1 MSKSFYGTGRKFEM
15 SGFMRKYGVIFVLL
29 LMVLVLLIASPVFRT
44 VSKTISVLLQVA
56 INGILALGMVFVITA
71 GGIDLSIGS
80 MLALAGSIVGAML
93 YVDPAEALKA
103 TKETQEVVAGTPLT
117 IGEVPMGTIV
127 LACFLAIAAC
137 TLFGVLNGVLVAKFN
152 MFPFVVTLSTQ
163 LVIRGLAYIIT
174 GGYSLTLSSKA
185 FRTIGQGKLLNALPY
200 PIIVLAILAV
210 IAYILLHH
218 TKFGRYIYAVGG
230 NMNAAIASGVNVFW
244 IRVWSFIIMG
254 FCAGVAGVIMA
265 SRISAGQPN
274 SGSGYETDAIAAC
287 VIGGTSFAGGI
298 STIPGTIIG
307 VLIIG
312 VIYNGMNL
320 LQINTYW
327 QTIAKGL
334 LIIGAV
340 MLDMVINKRRK

>member
-1 MSKSFYGTGRKFEM
+1 MANHVLNVDKKDRSA
-15 SGFMRKYGVIFVLL
+15 FMRKYGVG
-29 LMVLVLLIASPVFRT
+29 LVLLMMVVIMAVVSPVFRT
-44 VSKTISVLLQVA
+44 WSNTISILLQVA

-80 MLALAGSIVGAML
+80 MLALAGSIVGVML
-93 YVDPAEALKA
+93 TADASQIPQACALA
-103 TKETQEVVAGTPLT
+103 VVA
-117 IGEVPMGTIV
+117 
-127 LACFLAIAAC
+127 CAA
-137 TLFGVLNGVLVAKFN
+137 FGFINGVLVAKFD

-174 GGYSLTLSSKA
+174 GGYSLTLSSKP
-185 FRTIGQGKLLNALPY
+185 FRQIGGGKLFGVIPY
-200 PIIVLAILAV
+200 PVLVFAFLAI
-210 IAYILLHH
+210 IAFILLHK
-218 TKFGRYIYAVGG
+218 TRFGRYVYAVGG

-244 IRVWSFIIMG
+244 TRVYTFIIMG

-274 SGSGYETDAIAAC
+274 VGSGYETDAIAAC

-298 STIPGTIIG
+298 STIPGTVIG
-307 VLIIG
+307 ILIIG

-320 LQINTYW
+320 LRINTYW

-340 MLDMVINKRRK
+340 MLDKAMTKRRK

>member
-1 MSKSFYGTGRKFEM
+1 MANHVLNVDKKDRSA
-15 SGFMRKYGVIFVLL
+15 FMRKYGVG
-29 LMVLVLLIASPVFRT
+29 LVLLMMVVIMVIVSPVFRT
-44 VSKTISVLLQVA
+44 WSNTISILLQVA

-80 MLALAGSIVGAML
+80 MLALAGSIVGVML
-93 YVDPAEALKA
+93 TANASQIPQACALA
-103 TKETQEVVAGTPLT
+103 VVA
-117 IGEVPMGTIV
+117 
-127 LACFLAIAAC
+127 CAA
-137 TLFGVLNGVLVAKFN
+137 FGFINGVLVAKFD

-174 GGYSLTLSSKA
+174 GGYSLTLSSKP
-185 FRTIGQGKLLNALPY
+185 FRQIGGGKLFGVIPY
-200 PIIVLAILAV
+200 PVLVFAFLAI
-210 IAYILLHH
+210 IAFILLHK
-218 TKFGRYIYAVGG
+218 TRFGRYVYAVGG

-244 IRVWSFIIMG
+244 TRVYTFIIMG

-274 SGSGYETDAIAAC
+274 VGSGYETDAIAAC

-298 STIPGTIIG
+298 STIPGTVIG
-307 VLIIG
+307 ILIIG

-320 LQINTYW
+320 LRINTYW

-340 MLDMVINKRRK
+340 MLDKAMTKRRK

>member
-1 MSKSFYGTGRKFEM
+1 MAKQLNTNKRDYSA
-15 SGFMRKYGVIFVLL
+15 FMRKYGVILVLL
-29 LMVLVLLIASPVFRT
+29 LMVVLLSIVSPVFMT
-44 VSKTISVLLQVA
+44 VSNIISVLLQVA

-93 YVDPAEALKA
+93 TANVNQIP
-103 TKETQEVVAGTPLT
+103 
-117 IGEVPMGTIV
+117 
-127 LACFLAIAAC
+127 LACLAAVAAC
-137 TLFGVLNGVLVAKFN
+137 TAFGLINGVLVAKFN

-163 LVIRGLAYIIT
+163 LVIRGLAYIVT
-174 GGYSLTLSSKA
+174 GGYSLTLSSKP
-185 FRTIGQGKLLNALPY
+185 FRQIGGGKLFGAIPY
-200 PIIVLAILAV
+200 PVLVFAFLAV
-210 IAYILLHH
+210 IAFILMHK
-218 TKFGRYIYAVGG
+218 TKFGRYVYAVGG
-230 NMNAAIASGVNVFW
+230 NINAAIASGVNVFW
-244 IRVWSFIIMG
+244 TRVCTFIIMG
-254 FCAGVAGVIMA
+254 FCAGVAGVILC

-274 SGSGYETDAIAAC
+274 VGSGYETDAIAAC

-298 STIPGTIIG
+298 ATIPGTVIG
-307 VLIIG
+307 ILIIG

-340 MLDMVINKRRK
+340 MLDMAMTKRRK